1 MKKFM
6 KVIWILIKWVLFIIL
21 FMILGAVIWG
31 EKIPT
36 TYVIIVMFISAALAS
51 PNDTK
56 KKGKVTAPAAIKQI
70 HINKKKPVVKYDPNK
85 EFKIPLS
92 QKKREALA
100 QSILNRIQLN
110 IKLANRSEIFGAFI
124 AWYDDI
130 WNDTWK
136 LTLLEKY
143 VKFTGPGPTYEMEK
157 LQNDFQWHLRD
168 AMERHKDRIIR
179 ESKSTYR
186 NYPEKTVEECQAF
199 KTSVDRYK
207 DRFDQGTI
215 DFANR
220 MMLELQKSCGVSLSL
235 PEYEEREVVQPMAPV
250 VSYSEDFDNMEGH
263 DFEQF
268 CAKVLRGN
276 GFENVSVTQ
285 GSGDQGVDVLAEKNG
300 IKYAIQ
306 CKRYTSDLG
315 NAPIQEV
322 FAGKQIYGCHI
333 ACVMTNR
340 YFTQGAKDAAN
351 ATGVILWDR
360 DSLKKMIEISKA
372 STL

>member
-1 MKKFM
+1 MKEFFQI
-6 KVIWILIKWVLFIIL
+6 VWALIKWVLLSALIL
-21 FMILGAVIWG
+21 VLGILIFGSNLPGIFAVVSMLI
-31 EKIPT
+31 
-36 TYVIIVMFISAALAS
+36 A
-51 PNDTK
+51 
-56 KKGKVTAPAAIKQI
+56 AAIVFQNSKSVKR
-70 HINKKKPVVKYDPNK
+70 KKNVLSSENQKSITYDPDK

-100 QSILNRIQLN
+100 QSILDNIQTN
-110 IKLANRSEIFGAFI
+110 IKLANRSEVFVAFI

-143 VKFTGPGPTYEMEK
+143 VKFTAPGPTYEMEK

-168 AMERHKDRIIR
+168 AMERHKDRIVR
-179 ESKSTYR
+179 EAKSTYR
-186 NYPEKTVEECQAF
+186 NYPEKTAEECRAF

-207 DRFDQGTI
+207 DRFDQGTL

-220 MMLELQKSCGVSLSL
+220 MMLDLQKSCGVSLGL
-235 PEYEEREVVQPMAPV
+235 PEQGVSKVEQPTAHV
-250 VSYSEDFDNMEGH
+250 ASYSEDFDNMEGH

-285 GSGDQGVDVLAEKNG
+285 GSGDQGVDVLAEKSG
-300 IKYAIQ
+300 IKYVIQ
-306 CKRYTSDLG
+306 CKRYNSDLG
-315 NAPIQEV
+315 NTPIQEV
-322 FAGKQIYGCHI
+322 FAGKQIYGRHI

-360 DSLKKMIEISKA
+360 DSLKKMIEISRV

>member
-1 MKKFM
+1 MKEFFHI
-6 KVIWILIKWVLFIIL
+6 VWTLIKWVLLSALIL
-21 FMILGAVIWG
+21 VLGILIFGSSLPGIFVVVSMLIA
-31 EKIPT
+31 
-36 TYVIIVMFISAALAS
+36 
-51 PNDTK
+51 
-56 KKGKVTAPAAIKQI
+56 AAIVFPNSKSVKR
-70 HINKKKPVVKYDPNK
+70 KKNVLSSENQKSITYDPDK

-92 QKKREALA
+92 QKRREALA
-100 QSILNRIQLN
+100 QSILDNIQIN
-110 IKLANRSEIFGAFI
+110 INLANRSEIFGAFI

-143 VKFTGPGPTYEMEK
+143 VKFAAPGPTYEMEK

-207 DRFDQGTI
+207 ERFDQGTI

-220 MMLELQKSCGVSLSL
+220 MMLELQKSCGVSLGL
-235 PEYEEREVVQPMAPV
+235 PEYEEIKVAPPAAPV
-250 VSYSEDFDNMEGH
+250 VSCSEDFDNMEGH

-268 CAKVLRGN
+268 CAKILRGN

-306 CKRYTSDLG
+306 CKRYNSDLG
-315 NAPIQEV
+315 NTPIQEV

-351 ATGVILWDR
+351 ATGVILWNR
-360 DSLKKMIEISKA
+360 DSLRKMIDISKA
-372 STL
+372 SSLTN